1 MTSPSTEEKM
11 RKLAVELQMMQGSAE
26 TLQQRLQ
33 LLQAA
38 ISDLGVAGA
47 SIDALKD
54 GVEGAPILVP
64 TGGDTFVNANLGD
77 LSKVI
82 VGIGADV
89 SIEMSLDEAE
99 ENVSRRLEEVEKASH
114 SVQQQLEQILAQMQI
129 HRNNL
134 NRLNASLQGEAPG
147 V

>member
-1 MTSPSTEEKM
+1 M
-11 RKLAVELQMMQGSAE
+11 RKLAVELQLMQGSAE

-38 ISDLGVAGA
+38 VSDLRVAGA
-47 SIDALKD
+47 SIEALKD
-54 GVEGAPILVP
+54 GEEGDPILVP

-89 SIEMSLDEAE
+89 SIEMSLEEAE
-99 ENVSRRLEEVEKASH
+99 GNVSRRLEEVEKASH
-114 SVQQQLEQILAQMQI
+114 SVQQQLQQILAQMQI

>member
-1 MTSPSTEEKM
+1 M

-33 LLQAA
+33 RMQAA
-38 ISDLGVAGA
+38 ISDLRVAGA
-47 SIDALKD
+47 SIEALKD
-54 GVEGAPILVP
+54 GEEGAPILVP
-64 TGGDTFVNANLGD
+64 TGGGTFVNANLGD